1 MTTIELTLDRTK
13 ELLAEAVALK
23 GADYVYTTPDGEQ
36 GNPDTQPICWY
47 VHGEEPGCIVGH
59 ALHAAG
65 VPLGRLREE
74 ERNDAGGVLRSLH
87 GDSRLR
93 FTHEDGVAE
102 LLAAVQQDQDSGVPW
117 GEALTN
123 ALSPESD

>member
-1 MTTIELTLDRTK
+1 MTPIELTLDRTK

-36 GNPDTQPICWY
+36 GNPDTSPICSY

-59 ALHAAG
+59 VLHSAG
-65 VPLGRLREE
+65 IPLAELRGE
-74 ERNDAGGVLRSLH
+74 ERNDASGALRGLRGTLH
-87 GDSRLR
+87 Y
-93 FTHEDGVAE
+93 EDGVAE
-102 LLAAVQQDQDSGVPW
+102 LLMAVQQDQDSGVPW

-123 ALSPESD
+123 ALSPGSD